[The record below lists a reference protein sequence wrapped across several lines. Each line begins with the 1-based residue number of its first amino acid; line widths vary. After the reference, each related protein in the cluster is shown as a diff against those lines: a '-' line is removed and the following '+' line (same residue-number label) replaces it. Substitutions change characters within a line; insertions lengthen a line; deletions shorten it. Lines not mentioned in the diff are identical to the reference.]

1 MGYFDGRGW
10 SKLPSGVSDYYRCVR
25 KSYINIRF
33 AMNPDRSVWSLRPRN
48 SQYDYQEQF
57 FEAHDDGDC
66 WAAREEA
73 PSRMYEIYAEQ

>member
-1 MGYFDGRGW
+1 
-10 SKLPSGVSDYYRCVR
+10 
-25 KSYINIRF
+25 
-33 AMNPDRSVWSLRPRN
+33 MNPDRSVRSLRPRN